1 MDLPPPPKGNIC
13 DKNHQNLSFIMVA
26 YIVKIF
32 SKYTLHS
39 QFKVNF
45 FTPIFTSTDTG
56 LRNIIDKLAE
66 FVARNGPEFESI
78 TKVKQ
83 QGNPKFSFL
92 YGGENYLYYQWRVS
106 TEQASKTFGPI

>member
-1 MDLPPPPKGNIC
+1 MRVSHDQTFSLP
-13 DKNHQNLSFIMVA
+13 
-26 YIVKIF
+26 F
-32 SKYTLHS
+32 SA
-39 QFKVNF
+39 
-45 FTPIFTSTDTG
+45 STDTG

-92 YGGENYLYYQWRVS
+92 YGGEHYHYYQWR
-106 TEQASKTFGPI
+106 TEQASKRICITHRIHLFTLLLFIDIEIATQIYICFLVRCLF